1 MERFKMIC
9 QAGFQR
15 FILNIEFI
23 LKVIFKVVFKA
34 GSKVIQLAFQIGQWV
49 FGISKRLNQSLVL

>member
-1 MERFKMIC
+1 MIC

-49 FGISKRLNQSLVL
+49 FGISKRLNQSLVS